1 MSQFDGTGE
10 KKRDGGDSGA
20 FRGRRH
26 PFLDRTIDWKE
37 IDKTRG
43 GSEISSELAKDA
55 VGDSGISDRTAMP
68 REVDFEI
75 IGDYDP
81 SSLRIQACVAAVKKL
96 HLDLGKWNVIHD
108 CLTKEYRHAGS
119 HADRAEYGLTGFID
133 AVNRRL
139 GKAGKIEVKKLT
151 GEKAEQV
158 AQQMK
163 VVNPP
168 LTLSV
173 RVRHASGYFGPKG
186 VCFTPPPAEA

>member
-1 MSQFDGTGE
+1 MSQYDGTGE
-10 KKRDGGDSGA
+10 KQRDGGDSGA
-20 FRGRRH
+20 FKGRRH
-26 PFLDRTIDWKE
+26 PFLDRSIDWKE
-37 IDKTRG
+37 IDKAKARG
-43 GSEISSELAKDA
+43 GSELYGSETA
-55 VGDSGISDRTAMP
+55 GDSGISDKTALP

-96 HLDLGKWNVIHD
+96 HADSGKWSVIHD
-108 CLTKEYRHAGS
+108 CLTKEYRSAGS
-119 HADRAEYGLTGFID
+119 HADRAELGLIGFVD

-139 GKAGKIEVKKLT
+139 GKAGKLEVKKLT

-158 AQQMK
+158 AQAER

-173 RVRHASGYFGPKG
+173 RVRHAHGFFGPKG
-186 VCFTPPPAEA
+186 VSFTPPGET